1 MATMKLPSLQAIARA
16 YAFSIAFWCGFAL
29 LMGLQYKPFDQLHP
43 WAWFV
48 DLIFEIALR
57 GFALAFWTPPI
68 FYLVGNFLSGSKNR
82 VRYVLLWSLGAIPFV
97 FLHTSIIWLLV
108 RPYDSAQHLY
118 LTRSFQYWKEML
130 RGGFADVIFIYVAIV
145 VAAHAYEYLKRLRRQ
160 ERDHYEY
167 QQALAASELQAL
179 KMQLHPH
186 FLFNT
191 LHGIATLVSD
201 DPSNAQ
207 AMIIKLSNLL
217 RTSLDRSTSDLISF
231 QEELAFAK
239 DYLDLEKMRFGERL
253 IIRWLVSPQTRAL
266 LVPQMMLQPLVENAI
281 RHGIASAREGGWIE
295 IESIVADGAL
305 NVCVRNSVWGSR
317 ANGTGVGLR
326 NAEARLKYLYSG
338 DASLKFEML
347 ANRTAVA
354 TLSLPAF
361 HSQFDR
367 AQGSKSPGSVK
378 EAVCEY
384 SSSMTNL

>member
-16 YAFSIAFWCGFAL
+16 YALSIAFWCGFAL

-43 WAWFV
+43 WTWLV

-68 FYLVGNFLSGSKNR
+68 FYLVANFLGGSTNR
-82 VRYVLLWSLGAIPFV
+82 PRYVLLWSMGAIPFV

-108 RPYDSAQHLY
+108 RPYDSARHLY
-118 LTRSFQYWKEML
+118 LARSFQYWKEML
-130 RGGFADVIFIYVAIV
+130 RGGFADEIFIYVAIV

-191 LHGIATLVSD
+191 LHGIATLVSN

-253 IIRWLVSPQTRAL
+253 TIRWLVAPQARTL

-295 IESIVADGAL
+295 IESIISAGVL
-305 NVCVRNSVWGSR
+305 NIYVRNSVWGNSV
-317 ANGTGVGLR
+317 NGTGVGLR

-347 ANRTAVA
+347 ANRTAVV

-361 HSQFDR
+361 HSQFER
-367 AQGSKSPGSVK
+367 AQGSKNPGSVK
-378 EAVCEY
+378 ETVCEF